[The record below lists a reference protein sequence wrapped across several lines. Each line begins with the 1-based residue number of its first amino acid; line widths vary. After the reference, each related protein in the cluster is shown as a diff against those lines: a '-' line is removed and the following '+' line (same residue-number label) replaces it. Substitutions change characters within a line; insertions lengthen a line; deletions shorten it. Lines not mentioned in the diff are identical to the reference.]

1 METSLDNIG
10 SVRLKGVLGAR
21 LDAMIERNVAAKDI
35 DEMTAPFLDKT
46 ETRRLWQTEFWG
58 KWMHSAVP
66 FLVYSGNAA
75 LRGKIV
81 RGVERI
87 LASQEENGYIGNY
100 PDALRFGEG
109 WDVWGI
115 KYTMM
120 GLMHWHDAVAFSEA
134 SLRKG
139 GGPQGRGE
147 NPGPS
152 ASRILESAKRLC
164 DCLVAELG
172 PGGRRG
178 RELWQT
184 GNWAGCASSSV
195 LEPVVWLYR
204 RTGERRYLDF
214 AGTVVRGMVEPE
226 AGPRLV
232 DLALRGVHAADRDG
246 YGNNPD
252 DNGEYVCKDSRTKAY
267 ETMSCYQG
275 LLEYCEAVGGFEDSP
290 LEEMRPSGRVSPTRL
305 KAASPATA
313 DLFRAALLTAE
324 DIAAEEINLAG
335 GGACIERWFHGARKQ
350 GFPHAR
356 LQETCV
362 TVTWMRLCQKLLR
375 MTGDPKWADLVE
387 RAFYNAYLASIKPDG
402 SEFASYTPLSGSR
415 WHGMRQCF
423 MHEDCCDANGPRG
436 FLCFLQE
443 FFRAEGD
450 TATLNFYASA
460 RAEDVLPATGRRVA
474 FDVYTLYP
482 REETVRIACLCD
494 GTFTL
499 RLRIPGWCSGACVR
513 VNGEAL
519 PAPEPGAYCAIA
531 REWRAGDVVELAL
544 PMPVVAHVADHYA
557 AFTRGPVLLARDSR
571 FGDGDLSE
579 PLYTDPRYGGGIA
592 DGEIRPFA
600 PVRIPSD
607 AMWMAFGATLPIGQH
622 YANPEGTNP
631 PFVSFCDF
639 ASAGNEWN
647 RSHSYRTWLPIER
660 SHAE

>member
-1 METSLDNIG
+1 MKTALDNIG
-10 SVRLKGVLGAR
+10 TVRLKGILGAR

-35 DEMTAPFLDKT
+35 DAITAPFLDKT
-46 ETRRLWQTEFWG
+46 ETRKLWQTEFWG

-66 FLVYSGNAA
+66 FLAYSGHAG
-75 LRGKIV
+75 LREKIE
-81 RGVERI
+81 RGIERI
-87 LASQEENGYIGNY
+87 LASQEEGGYIGNY

-120 GLMHWHDAVAFSEA
+120 GLLHWYDATRSDAA
-134 SLRKG
+134 LAACR
-139 GGPQGRGE
+139 
-147 NPGPS
+147 
-152 ASRILESAKRLC
+152 RLC
-164 DCLVAELG
+164 DCLVGELG

-214 AGTVVRGMVEPE
+214 AETIVRGMVEPA

-267 ETMSCYQG
+267 ESMSCYQG
-275 LLEYCEAVGGFEDSP
+275 LLEYCEAVGEGG
-290 LEEMRPSGRVSPTRL
+290 SGGGAPGRSC
-305 KAASPATA
+305 A

-335 GGACIERWFHGARKQ
+335 GGACIERWFHGAHKQ

-375 MTGDPKWADLVE
+375 MTDDPRWADLIE
-387 RAFYNAYLASIKPDG
+387 RAFYNAWLAALKSDG

-423 MHEDCCDANGPRG
+423 MHEDCCAANGPRG

-443 FFRAEGD
+443 VFRTEGD

-460 RAEDVLPATGRRVA
+460 RAEGVLPASGRRVA

-499 RLRIPGWCSGACVR
+499 RLRIPAWCADARVQ
-513 VNGEAL
+513 VNGETL
-519 PAPEPGAYCAIA
+519 PSPAPGAYCTVA

-544 PMPVVAHVADHYA
+544 PMPVVTHVASHYA

-571 FGDGDLSE
+571 FADGDLSE
-579 PLYTDPRYGGGIA
+579 PFYTDPRYGGGIA

-600 PVRIPSD
+600 PVRVPSD

-631 PFVSFCDF
+631 PFVSFCDY

-647 RSHSYRTWLPIER
+647 RSNSYRTWLPIER
-660 SHAE
+660 GHAE

>member
-1 METSLDNIG
+1 
-10 SVRLKGVLGAR
+10 
-21 LDAMIERNVAAKDI
+21 
-35 DEMTAPFLDKT
+35 
-46 ETRRLWQTEFWG
+46 
-58 KWMHSAVP
+58 
-66 FLVYSGNAA
+66 
-75 LRGKIV
+75 
-81 RGVERI
+81 
-87 LASQEENGYIGNY
+87 
-100 PDALRFGEG
+100 
-109 WDVWGI
+109 
-115 KYTMM
+115 
-120 GLMHWHDAVAFSEA
+120 
-134 SLRKG
+134 
-139 GGPQGRGE
+139 
-147 NPGPS
+147 
-152 ASRILESAKRLC
+152 
-164 DCLVAELG
+164 
-172 PGGRRG
+172 
-178 RELWQT
+178 
-184 GNWAGCASSSV
+184 
-195 LEPVVWLYR
+195 
-204 RTGERRYLDF
+204 
-214 AGTVVRGMVEPE
+214 
-226 AGPRLV
+226 
-232 DLALRGVHAADRDG
+232 
-246 YGNNPD
+246 
-252 DNGEYVCKDSRTKAY
+252 
-267 ETMSCYQG
+267 MSCYQG
-275 LLEYCEAVGGFEDSP
+275 LLEYCEAVGGVEDPP
-290 LEEMRPSGRVSPTRL
+290 LEGMRPSGRISATRL

-313 DLFRAALLTAE
+313 DLFRAALLTTE

-350 GFPHAR
+350 AFPHAR
-356 LQETCV
+356 QQETCV

-450 TATLNFYASA
+450 TATFNFYASA
-460 RAEDVLPATGRRVA
+460 RAETVLPATGRRVA

-482 REETVRIACLCD
+482 REETIRIACLCD
-494 GTFTL
+494 GPFAL

-544 PMPVVAHVADHYA
+544 PMPVVTHVANHHA

-579 PLYTDPRYGGGIA
+579 PFYTDPRYGGGVA

-631 PFVSFCDF
+631 PFISFCDY

-647 RSHSYRTWLPIER
+647 RSNSYRTWLPIER

>member
-1 METSLDNIG
+1 MKDDISAP
-10 SVRLKGVLGAR
+10 SCHVRLSGPLGAR

-35 DEMTAPFLDKT
+35 DAITAPFFDKS

-66 FLVYSGNAA
+66 FAAYSGNAA
-75 LRGKIV
+75 LRGKIE
-81 RGVERI
+81 RGIDRI
-87 LASQEENGYIGNY
+87 LATQEECGYIGNY
-100 PDALRFGEG
+100 PDALRCGEG
-109 WDVWGI
+109 WDVWGM
-115 KYTMM
+115 KYTML
-120 GLMHWHDAVAFSEA
+120 GLLHYCSEP
-134 SLRKG
+134 S
-139 GGPQGRGE
+139 
-147 NPGPS
+147 NPCAGK
-152 ASRILESAKRLC
+152 ALAACRRLC
-164 DCLVAELG
+164 DYLIDELG
-172 PGGRRG
+172 PDGRRG

-195 LEPVVWLYR
+195 LEPVVWLHR
-204 RTGERRYLDF
+204 RTGERKYLDF
-214 AGTVVRGMVEPE
+214 AETIVRGMVEPE

-232 DLALRGVHAADRDG
+232 DLALRGVHVADRDG

-275 LLEYCEAVGGFEDSP
+275 LLEYCEAVGGRS
-290 LEEMRPSGRVSPTRL
+290 
-305 KAASPATA
+305 A
-313 DLFRAALLTAE
+313 DLFRAALFTAK

-375 MTGDPKWADLVE
+375 MTDDPTWADLIE
-387 RAFYNAYLASIKPDG
+387 RAFYNAWLAALKPDG

-423 MHEDCCDANGPRG
+423 MHEDCCNANGPRG

-460 RAEDVLPATGRRVA
+460 HAEGVLPVTGQRVA
-474 FDVYTLYP
+474 FDIYTLYP
-482 REETVRIACLCD
+482 RVETVRIACLC
-494 GTFTL
+494 GGEFTL
-499 RLRIPGWCSGACVR
+499 RLRIPGWCAGARVQ
-513 VNGEAL
+513 VNGETL
-519 PAPEPGAYCAIA
+519 PAPEPGAYCAVA
-531 REWRAGDVVELAL
+531 REWHAGDVVELAL
-544 PMPVVAHVADHYA
+544 PMPVVTHIADHYA

-571 FGDGDLSE
+571 FADGDLSE
-579 PLYTDPRYGGGIA
+579 PIYTDPRYGGGIA

-600 PVRIPSD
+600 PVRVPSD

-631 PFVSFCDF
+631 PFISFCDF
-639 ASAGNEWN
+639 SSAGNEWA
-647 RSHSYRTWLPIER
+647 RSNSYRSWLPIER
-660 SHAE
+660 GHAE

>member
-1 METSLDNIG
+1 MKTALDNIG
-10 SVRLKGVLGAR
+10 TVRLKGILGAR

-35 DEMTAPFLDKT
+35 DAITAPFLDKT
-46 ETRRLWQTEFWG
+46 ETRKLWQTEFWG

-66 FLVYSGNAA
+66 FLAYSGHAA
-75 LRGKIV
+75 LREKIG
-81 RGVERI
+81 RGIDRI
-87 LASQEENGYIGNY
+87 LASQEEGGYIGNY

-120 GLMHWHDAVAFSEA
+120 GLLHWHDATHSEA
-134 SLRKG
+134 ALAACR
-139 GGPQGRGE
+139 
-147 NPGPS
+147 
-152 ASRILESAKRLC
+152 RLC
-164 DCLVAELG
+164 DCLIAELG

-246 YGNNPD
+246 FGNNPD

-267 ETMSCYQG
+267 ESMSCYQG
-275 LLEYCEAVGGFEDSP
+275 LLEYCEAVGGVEDPP
-290 LEEMRPSGRVSPTRL
+290 LEGMRPSGRVSATRL

-350 GFPHAR
+350 AFPHAR
-356 LQETCV
+356 QQETCV

-450 TATLNFYASA
+450 TATFNFYASA
-460 RAEDVLPATGRRVA
+460 RAETVLPATGRRVA

-482 REETVRIACLCD
+482 REETIRIACLCD
-494 GTFTL
+494 GPFTL
-499 RLRIPGWCSGACVR
+499 RLRIPGWCSGASVC
-513 VNGEAL
+513 VNGEER

-544 PMPVVAHVADHYA
+544 PMPVVTHVANHHA

-579 PLYTDPRYGGGIA
+579 PFYTDPRYGGGIA
-592 DGEIRPFA
+592 DGEIRAFA

-631 PFVSFCDF
+631 PFVSFCDY

-647 RSHSYRTWLPIER
+647 RSNSYRTWLPIER
-660 SHAE
+660 GHAE

>member
-10 SVRLKGVLGAR
+10 PVRLKGVLGAR

-120 GLMHWHDAVAFSEA
+120 GLMHYCDYAEGRGAE
-134 SLRKG
+134 G
-139 GGPQGRGE
+139 GGP
-147 NPGPS
+147 S
-152 ASRILESAKRLC
+152 AAAALAACRRLC
-164 DCLVAELG
+164 DCLAAELG

-204 RTGERRYLDF
+204 RTGERKYLDL
-214 AGTVVRGMVEPE
+214 AETIVRGMVEPE

-232 DLALRGVHAADRDG
+232 DLALRGVHVADRDG

-275 LLEYCEAVGGFEDSP
+275 MLDYVEARKAQAATSSSRQAGGLD
-290 LEEMRPSGRVSPTRL
+290 
-305 KAASPATA
+305 
-313 DLFRAALLTAE
+313 DLFRAALLTAD
-324 DIAAEEINLAG
+324 DIAATEINLAG
-335 GGACIERWFHGARKQ
+335 GASCIERWFHGAGKQ
-350 GFPHAR
+350 SFPHAR

-375 MTGDPKWADLVE
+375 TTGDPKWADLME
-387 RAFYNAYLASIKPDG
+387 RAFCNAWLAALKPDG
-402 SEFASYTPLSGSR
+402 SEFASYTPLTGSR
-415 WHGMRQCF
+415 WHGMHQCF
-423 MHEDCCDANGPRG
+423 MHEDCCAANGPRG

-443 FFRAEGD
+443 LFRAEGD
-450 TATLNFYASA
+450 AATFNFYASA
-460 RAEDVLPATGRRVA
+460 RAEGVLPATARRVA

-482 REETVRIACLCD
+482 REETVRISCLC
-494 GTFTL
+494 GGAFTL
-499 RLRIPGWCSGACVR
+499 RLRIPGWCSGACVQ
-513 VNGEAL
+513 VNGEKL
-519 PAPEPGAYCAIA
+519 PPPRPGAYCAVA
-531 REWRAGDVVELAL
+531 REWSAGDVVELVL
-544 PMPVVAHVADHYA
+544 PMPVVAHVSDHHA

-571 FGDGDLSE
+571 FADGDLAE

-592 DGEIRPFA
+592 DGDVIPLS
-600 PVRIPSD
+600 PVRVPSD
-607 AMWMAFGATLPIGQH
+607 AMWMAFGATLPVGQH
-622 YANPEGTNP
+622 YANPEGTIP

-639 ASAGNEWN
+639 ASAGNEWR
-647 RSHSYRTWLPIER
+647 RSNSYRTWLPIER
-660 SHAE
+660 GHSEKPMP